1 MASAD
6 NRIVKLEF
14 DNSSF
19 EKNVATSLTTIGKLN
34 DAIGKIG
41 SGGGF
46 KEIEAASRSFSL
58 DTMSSAIEGVSTKFI
73 ALSTI
78 GITALA
84 NLTNKAVD
92 AGIQIAKSLTLDQ
105 VTAGFSEY
113 ELKLGSIQTIMAG
126 SGADLATVNQKLA
139 ELNTYSDKTIYS
151 FSDMTEN
158 IGKFTNAGVD
168 LDTSVAAIKGVA
180 NVAAL
185 SGANANEAGRA
196 MYNFAQAL
204 SKGHVQLIDWKSIEL
219 ANMGTVEFK
228 QQLIDAAEATGE
240 LTKTG

>member
-46 KEIEAASRSFSL
+46 KEIEAASKSFSL
-58 DTMSSAIEGVSTKFI
+58 DHMSGAIEGLSAKFV

-92 AGIQIAKSLTLDQ
+92 AGIQIAKSLSLD
-105 VTAGFSEY
+105 
-113 ELKLGSIQTIMAG
+113 
-126 SGADLATVNQKLA
+126 
-139 ELNTYSDKTIYS
+139 
-151 FSDMTEN
+151 
-158 IGKFTNAGVD
+158 
-168 LDTSVAAIKGVA
+168 
-180 NVAAL
+180 
-185 SGANANEAGRA
+185 
-196 MYNFAQAL
+196 
-204 SKGHVQLIDWKSIEL
+204 
-219 ANMGTVEFK
+219 
-228 QQLIDAAEATGE
+228 
-240 LTKTG
+240 